1 VRPAEAAFF
10 RAEPDGVSI
19 RLRVQPKARAAGFHG
34 VADSGDGPRLR
45 LSVTAPADDGAANR
59 AVVAALATA
68 LQLAP
73 SAVSLVHGARG
84 REKTLRAVGDPARLG
99 AVLAR
104 LGVSA

>member
-1 VRPAEAAFF
+1 MRPPSDSFF

-19 RLRVQPKARAAGFHG
+19 RLRVQPKARAPGFHG

-59 AVVAALATA
+59 AVIEALATA

-73 SAVSLVHGARG
+73 SAFSLVHGARG
-84 REKTLRAVGDPARLG
+84 REKTLRAVGDPTRLG
-99 AVLAR
+99 AALSRLA
-104 LGVSA
+104 GG